1 MQLSERQIK
10 IVNNLLSSSE
20 PLTTRELSEKF
31 KVSVRT
37 IKYDLSGIKPW
48 INDSQ
53 EILISKRNKGFWLD
67 ANQDKRM
74 ELKKKLLNRDKF
86 NYFPQPM
93 QRAKQIIVLFGL
105 TEGFMTTQQL
115 ENKLGVSK
123 TTVLSDLNNAELE
136 LAKFNITLVR
146 KNYYG
151 YTISGSEANI
161 RSALEE
167 IVQHTINSY
176 DLTTVMNLFVNDA
189 LRPQLGIASELETIY
204 QQLFQTIQTL
214 NKNPRSQLDYNDILT
229 IVIRLGISVAR
240 LSINQ
245 PINSYRELVITD
257 ADKGQVPYRLFD
269 QTFSYYDFPLLQDE
283 YTYVISGTNPSFK
296 DKNIA
301 NLTEKIMAFVSESTH
316 HPYQDDNQLRTNLFS
331 HLMMKLT
338 SEYKFT
344 NEYNPFVD
352 EIKQKYPIL
361 FSAIYEVT
369 KQEISTNPAVV
380 NESFVAFIAL
390 HFLVSL
396 EKYVE
401 NNRNVR
407 IVYVCSTG
415 LGVTNLI
422 QQKIEA
428 ALTGVEIAGFA
439 SFINAKAEVARLK
452 PDLVISIFPLKLAD
466 VPVIEVHP
474 LPSNED
480 ITLIKK
486 KITDLKLA
494 SVDLLTPS
502 KNLQLADESKQ
513 AEEIS
518 RDLMIKAFTVYE
530 EVKKIVGKQINDKY
544 RDAFMLHVLMSVHRI
559 YYNQQYNQ
567 KLSNVPDKAQLM
579 NAIKLAYAHNNL
591 MINDSELVA
600 IIEYLKFS

>member
-105 TEGFMTTQQL
+105 TDGFMTTQQL

-167 IVQHTINSY
+167 IVQHIINSY
-176 DLTTVMNLFVNDA
+176 DLTTVMNLFVNDD

-214 NKNPRSQLDYNDILT
+214 NKNPRLQLDYNDILT

-480 ITLIKK
+480 IALIKK

>member
-105 TEGFMTTQQL
+105 TDGFMTTQQL

-167 IVQHTINSY
+167 IVQHIINSY
-176 DLTTVMNLFVNDA
+176 DLTTVMNLFVNDD

-214 NKNPRSQLDYNDILT
+214 NKNPRLQLDYNDILT

-380 NESFVAFIAL
+380 NESFVAFIVL

-480 ITLIKK
+480 IALIKK

-579 NAIKLAYAHNNL
+579 NAIKLAYTHNNL

>member
-105 TEGFMTTQQL
+105 TDGFMTTQQL

-480 ITLIKK
+480 IALIKK

>member
-105 TEGFMTTQQL
+105 TDGFMTTQQL

-167 IVQHTINSY
+167 IVQHIINSY
-176 DLTTVMNLFVNDA
+176 DLTTVMNLFVNDD

-214 NKNPRSQLDYNDILT
+214 NKNPRLQLDYNDILT

-380 NESFVAFIAL
+380 NESFVAFIVL

-480 ITLIKK
+480 IALIKK
-486 KITDLKLA
+486 KITDLKLV

-544 RDAFMLHVLMSVHRI
+544 RDAFMLHILMSVHRI

>member
-105 TEGFMTTQQL
+105 TDGFMTTQQL

-167 IVQHTINSY
+167 IVQHIINSY
-176 DLTTVMNLFVNDA
+176 DLTTVMNLFVNDD

-214 NKNPRSQLDYNDILT
+214 NKNPRLQLDYNDILT

-380 NESFVAFIAL
+380 NESFVAFIVL

-480 ITLIKK
+480 IALIKK

>member
-1 MQLSERQIK
+1 MQLTERQIK
-10 IVNNLLSSSE
+10 IVNSLLSSSE
-20 PLTTRELSEKF
+20 PLTTKDLSKKF
-31 KVSVRT
+31 KVSIRT

-48 INDSQ
+48 INAAQ
-53 EILISKRNKGFWLD
+53 EVLISKRNKGFWLD
-67 ANQDKRM
+67 ADQNTRT

-86 NYFPQPM
+86 NYFPQPLE
-93 QRAKQIIVLFGL
+93 RAKQIIILFGL
-105 TEGFMTTQQL
+105 TDGFMTTQQL

-123 TTVLSDLNNAELE
+123 TTVLSDLNNTESE

-151 YTISGSEANI
+151 YTISGPETNI

-176 DLTTVMNLFVNDA
+176 DLTTVMNLFVNDE

-204 QQLFQTIQTL
+204 QKLFHTIQTL
-214 NKNPRSQLDYNDILT
+214 NRSPNSQLDYNDILT

-245 PINSYRELVITD
+245 PINSYRELSIPKTD
-257 ADKGQVPYRLFD
+257 RMQVPYRLFD

-283 YTYVISGTNPSFK
+283 YTYIISGTNPNFK

-301 NLTEKIMAFVSESTH
+301 KLTEKIMEFVSKSTG

-331 HLMMKLT
+331 HLMMKLN

-352 EIKQKYPIL
+352 EIKQKYPRL
-361 FSAIYEVT
+361 FNAIFEVT
-369 KQEISTNPAVV
+369 KQEISDNPAVV

-422 QQKIEA
+422 QQKIA
-428 ALTGVEIAGFA
+428 AELTGVEIAGFA
-439 SFINAKAEVARLK
+439 SFINAKAEVARLR
-452 PDLVISIFPLKLAD
+452 PDLVISIFPLKLSD
-466 VPVIEVHP
+466 VPIIEVHP
-474 LPSNED
+474 LPSSED
-480 ITLIKK
+480 ISSIKK
-486 KITDLKLA
+486 KITDLKLTSSELIA
-494 SVDLLTPS
+494 PS
-502 KNLQLADESKQ
+502 KKLQPANESKK

-518 RDLMIKAFTVYE
+518 RDLMVKAFTIYE
-530 EVKKIVGKQINDKY
+530 EVKKIVGKGINEKY
-544 RDAFMLHVLMSVHRI
+544 QDAFMLHVLMSVHRI

-567 KLSNVPDKAQLM
+567 KVSNKTDKKQLI
-579 NAIKLAYAHNNL
+579 NKIRLAYARNNL
-591 MINDSELVA
+591 AINDSELIA
-600 IIEYLKFS
+600 IIEYMKFS